1 VQPQRGSANYL
12 PGIKVELV
20 SVQVELL
27 SVTMLTV
34 LLYGQVPEGAIQG
47 GELRR
52 NPANSEGD
60 WGVPIPS
67 EQQLWDLCK
76 YVGVSDCL
84 VGSTFQKGWTKLPLN
99 TVETWLIPSDLTK
112 VSLAR
117 ALLQRPD
124 VLMLHS
130 VGDGWSAPEQQRLVL
145 VAREFLSQEGS
156 ELHRLTTMHMPPEH
170 AHIGR
175 NDTRTILWRS
185 QGAGESGS
193 WLEGVLSTSDRRL
206 TLISPS
212 HAELSQAKATAE
224 PEGATR
230 V

>member
-1 VQPQRGSANYL
+1 
-12 PGIKVELV
+12 
-20 SVQVELL
+20 
-27 SVTMLTV
+27 
-34 LLYGQVPEGAIQG
+34 LYGQVPEGAIQG

-52 NPANSEGD
+52 NPANPEGD

-67 EQQLWDLCK
+67 ERQLWNLCK

-84 VGSTFQKGWTKLPLN
+84 IGSTFQEGWTKLSLN
-99 TVETWLIPSDLTK
+99 AVEPWLLPRDFTK

-130 VGDGWSAPEQQRLVL
+130 VGDGWSAPEQQRLVR
-145 VAREFLSQEGS
+145 VAREFLSREAS
-156 ELHRLTTMHMPPEH
+156 ELHRLMTMHMEPEH
-170 AHIGR
+170 ARIGH
-175 NDTRTILWRS
+175 NDTRTIVWRS
-185 QGAGESGS
+185 QGAGERDS
-193 WLEGVLSTSDRRL
+193 WLEEILSATDRRL